1 MAASPRSAIPRNKEE
16 NMSTTVTR
24 EQIEQRV
31 FTALEEFGAEP
42 DQINADAEF
51 EAMDVDSLDLVELAQ
66 IVEDEYGVQLKG
78 EDMEGIKT
86 VRQAVDLV
94 MSKLG

>member
-1 MAASPRSAIPRNKEE
+1 
-16 NMSTTVTR
+16 MSTTVTR
-24 EQIEQRV
+24 EEIEQRV

-66 IVEDEYGVQLKG
+66 IVEDEYGVELKG
-78 EDMEGIKT
+78 DDVKDVKT
-86 VRQAVDLV
+86 VGEVIDLV
-94 MSKLG
+94 VAKAG

>member
-1 MAASPRSAIPRNKEE
+1 MALTA
-16 NMSTTVTR
+16 TR
-24 EQIEQRV
+24 EEIEGRV
-31 FTALEEFGAEP
+31 FKALEEFGAEP
-42 DQINADAEF
+42 DQIGPDAEF

-78 EDMEGIKT
+78 EDMEGVKT